1 MGGTKSRAR
10 LRPRQVSQWL
20 AALLRSSTSARS
32 GEPSRSHSDSS
43 TDSVATCS
51 ISSSSWGCA
60 FLPQHYLRF
69 SSTQRR
75 TREQTFPEDRLW
87 PLCKSCHNG
96 HYEKVAVMKS
106 CPPVGAPA
114 VVRVANRLAGSIHNF
129 VATLGGKLG
138 ADGAG
143 GVLGRL
149 GGGSACLVRPA
160 RPRLFTFAV
169 TTAAAQVTTPRS
181 AGIMRSRSA
190 QTNLPS

>member
-1 MGGTKSRAR
+1 MAS
-10 LRPRQVSQWL
+10 
-20 AALLRSSTSARS
+20 LLFDV
-32 GEPSRSHSDSS
+32 GEPGAHWPSNATTMPYAGFARNHSM
-43 TDSVATCS
+43 VARAKA
-51 ISSSSWGCA
+51 GC
-60 FLPQHYLRF
+60 Y
-69 SSTQRR
+69 
-75 TREQTFPEDRLW
+75 W
-87 PLCKSCHNG
+87 PLWQDLHNG

-114 VVRVANRLAGSIHNF
+114 VVWVANRLAVPIHNF

-138 ADGAG
+138 ANGADGAG
-143 GVLGRL
+143 GVLRRF

-169 TTAAAQVTTPRS
+169 TTAAAQVSTPRS

>member
-1 MGGTKSRAR
+1 
-10 LRPRQVSQWL
+10 
-20 AALLRSSTSARS
+20 
-32 GEPSRSHSDSS
+32 
-43 TDSVATCS
+43 
-51 ISSSSWGCA
+51 
-60 FLPQHYLRF
+60 
-69 SSTQRR
+69 
-75 TREQTFPEDRLW
+75 
-87 PLCKSCHNG
+87 
-96 HYEKVAVMKS
+96 MKS

-114 VVRVANRLAGSIHNF
+114 VVRVANRFAGPIHNF

-143 GVLGRL
+143 GVLGRF

-169 TTAAAQVTTPRS
+169 TTVAAQVTTPRS